1 MAEKEYRDGPVGVF
15 AWALYNMKHGKAVKR
30 IGWLGY
36 WKIET
41 PKKSPV
47 RDVESW
53 GYPNPPKQPPKQE
66 IVMHCKDGKV
76 IHMDSGCDSMLT
88 AESMAADDWMILTD
102 EQVAE
107 LDKVI
112 ASRCLAK

>member
-1 MAEKEYRDGPVGVF
+1 MNEGAENVGCF
-15 AWALYNMKHGKAVKR
+15 GWALHHMKQGAAAKR

-41 PKKSPV
+41 PNP
-47 RDVESW
+47 RTMERRINTFGD
-53 GYPNPPKQPPKQE
+53 PNPAKPE
-66 IVMHCKDGKV
+66 IVMHCKDGSV
-76 IHMDSGCDSMLT
+76 VHMNSGCDSVFT
-88 AESMAADDWMILTD
+88 AENMAADDWMILTD

>member
-1 MAEKEYRDGPVGVF
+1 MNDEFHNDNVGVF
-15 AWALYNMKHGKAVKR
+15 SWALYNMKQGRAAKR

-41 PKKSPV
+41 KKQNNDISRRIDTWDDQHP
-47 RDVESW
+47 
-53 GYPNPPKQPPKQE
+53 YQNNQE

-76 IHMDSGCDSMLT
+76 VHMDSGCDSIQ
-88 AESMAADDWMILTD
+88 AADDMAADDWMILSED
-102 EQVAE
+102 QVAE

>member
-1 MAEKEYRDGPVGVF
+1 MAEEEYRDGPVGVF

-41 PKKSPV
+41 PKKSPM

-53 GYPNPPKQPPKQE
+53 GYPNPPKQE
-66 IVMHCKDGKV
+66 IVMHCKDGNV
-76 IHMDSGCDSMLT
+76 VHMDSGCDSILM
-88 AESMAADDWMILTD
+88 AENMAADDWMILTD

>member
-1 MAEKEYRDGPVGVF
+1 MSEEYRDGPVGVF
-15 AWALYNMKHGKAVKR
+15 AWALYNMKHGKAAKR

-41 PKKSPV
+41 PKQSHM

-53 GYPNPPKQPPKQE
+53 DDPHPPKQE
-66 IVMHCKDGKV
+66 IVMHCKDGTV
-76 IHMDSGCDSMLT
+76 VHMNSGCDSMLT
-88 AESMAADDWMILTD
+88 AENMAADDWMILTD

>member
-1 MAEKEYRDGPVGVF
+1 MSEEHLDGPVGVF
-15 AWALYNMKHGKAVKR
+15 AWALYNMKKGKAAKR

-36 WKIET
+36 WKVEN
-41 PKKSPV
+41 PKPRTMRNIDSWNDPNSPK
-47 RDVESW
+47 
-53 GYPNPPKQPPKQE
+53 PE

-76 IHMDSGCDSMLT
+76 VHMNSGCDSMLT
-88 AESMAADDWMILTD
+88 AENMAANDWMILTD

>member
-1 MAEKEYRDGPVGVF
+1 MSDEFRDGPVGVF
-15 AWALYNMKHGKAVKR
+15 AWALYNMKRGKAAKR

-36 WKIET
+36 WKVET
-41 PKKSPV
+41 PKKSPM
-47 RDVESW
+47 RDVDSW
-53 GYPNPPKQPPKQE
+53 GDPNPPKQE

-76 IHMDSGCDSMLT
+76 VHMDSGCDSMLT
-88 AESMAADDWMILTD
+88 AENMAADDWMILTD

>member
-1 MAEKEYRDGPVGVF
+1 MRSDEFRYGPVGIF
-15 AWALYNMKHGKAVKR
+15 AWALYNMKRGKAAKR

-36 WKIET
+36 WKVET
-41 PKKSPV
+41 PKKSPK

-53 GYPNPPKQPPKQE
+53 GDPSLPKQE

-76 IHMDSGCDSMLT
+76 VHMDSGCDSMLT
-88 AESMAADDWMILTD
+88 AENMAADDRMILTD

>member
-1 MAEKEYRDGPVGVF
+1 MNEGAENVGCF
-15 AWALYNMKHGKAVKR
+15 GWALHHMKQGAAAKR

-41 PKKSPV
+41 PKPGTME
-47 RDVESW
+47 RCIDTF
-53 GYPNPPKQPPKQE
+53 GDPKTAKPE
-66 IVMHCKDGKV
+66 IVMHCKDGSV
-76 IHMDSGCDSMLT
+76 IHMNSGCDSVFT
-88 AESMAADDWMILTD
+88 AENMAADDWMILTD
-102 EQVAE
+102 EHVAE